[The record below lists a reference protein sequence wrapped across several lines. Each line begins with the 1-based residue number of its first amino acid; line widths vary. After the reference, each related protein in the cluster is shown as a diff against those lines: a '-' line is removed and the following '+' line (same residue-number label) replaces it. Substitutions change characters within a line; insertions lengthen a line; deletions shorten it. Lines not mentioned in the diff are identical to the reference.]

1 MALWLIRAGRFGED
15 EDFALKKNFAV
26 IGYQDVPDLSH
37 ADSRE
42 DVHKI
47 VEEVLADAS
56 KNKIANVTGQLWAF
70 KGRIEANDLVVLPL
84 KTQSFVAIGT
94 IGGPYAYHMNRHVR
108 RVNWQRTDVPRSAFG
123 QDLLFSLGAFMT
135 VCKIERNNAEERFKA
150 ILAGGKDPNLKS
162 SSVTMDE
169 TPDVLGEGEET
180 QFDLEEYALDQIRKL
195 IESSFKGHD
204 LARLVSE
211 ILKTQGYFVYQSPAG
226 PDGGVDILA
235 GLGPMGFDPPRL
247 CVQVKSGGSVND
259 MAVRELEG
267 VMGRTGANQG
277 LFVSW
282 GGFKDSVHREI
293 RGLFFKVRLWDS
305 KRIIQALL
313 ENYDRLPD
321 DLQAELPLKRIWVPV
336 LEEE

>member
-15 EDFALKKNFAV
+15 EDFALKNGYAV
-26 IGYQDVPDLSH
+26 IGFQNVPDLSH
-37 ADSRE
+37 AESRE
-42 DVHKI
+42 DIYKI

-70 KGRIEANDLVVLPL
+70 RGRIETNDLVVLPL

-94 IGGPYAYHMNRHVR
+94 IGGPYAYYMNRHVR
-108 RVNWQRTDVPRSAFG
+108 RVNWQRTDIPRSAFG
-123 QDLLFSLGAFMT
+123 QDLLYSFGAFLT
-135 VCKIERNNAEERFKA
+135 VCKIERNDAEERVKA
-150 ILAGGKDPNLKS
+150 ILAGRKDPYLKS
-162 SSVTMDE
+162 GSIALEEPVDIS
-169 TPDVLGEGEET
+169 GEGEEV
-180 QFDLEEYALDQIRKL
+180 QIDLEEYALDQIRKL
-195 IESSFKGHD
+195 IESRFKGHD

-247 CVQVKSGGSVND
+247 CVQVKSGGPVDD

-293 RGLFFKVRLWDS
+293 RNLFFKVRLWDS

-336 LEEE
+336 LEE

>member
-15 EDFALKKNFAV
+15 EDFALKNDFAV
-26 IGYQDVPDLSH
+26 IGYQDVPDLSQ

-42 DVHKI
+42 DVYRI
-47 VEEVLADAS
+47 VEEVLPNAS
-56 KNKIANVTGQLWAF
+56 KHKIANATGQLWAF

-94 IGGPYAYHMNRHVR
+94 IAGPYAFYKNRHVR
-108 RVNWQRTDVPRSAFG
+108 RVNWQRTDIPRSTFG
-123 QDLLFSLGAFMT
+123 QDLLYSFGAFLT
-135 VCKIERNNAEERFKA
+135 VCKIERNDAEERVKA
-150 ILAGGKDPNLKS
+150 ILAGENDPYLKS
-162 SSVTMDE
+162 GSI
-169 TPDVLGEGEET
+169 VLEEPVDISGEMEEI
-180 QFDLEEYALDQIRKL
+180 QIDLEEYALDQIRKL

-211 ILKTQGYFVYQSPAG
+211 ILRTQGYFVYQSPAG

-247 CVQVKSGGSVND
+247 CVQVKSGGPVD
-259 MAVRELEG
+259 DTAVRELEG
-267 VMGRTGANQG
+267 VMGRTTATQG

-282 GGFKDSVHREI
+282 GGFKESVHREI

-305 KRIIQALL
+305 KRLIQTLL
-313 ENYDRLPD
+313 QNYDRLPD

-336 LEEE
+336 LEE